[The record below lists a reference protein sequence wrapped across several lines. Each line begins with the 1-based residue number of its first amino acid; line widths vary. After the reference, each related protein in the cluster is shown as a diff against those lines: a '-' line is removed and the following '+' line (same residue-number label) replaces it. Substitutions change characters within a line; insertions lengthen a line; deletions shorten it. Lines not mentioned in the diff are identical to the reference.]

1 MAASHTTNVHIV
13 VRTPQHSLCS
23 PTLHPHPASCIGPKF
38 HNLQLQYFT
47 FDLAQ
52 PLFLSF
58 FGSELQNDIAP
69 SILHGLP

>member
-1 MAASHTTNVHIV
+1 MLAGVL
-13 VRTPQHSLCS
+13 HSFTFPDTS
-23 PTLHPHPASCIGPKF
+23 
-38 HNLQLQYFT
+38 LQIFLLNGMQLLYIT

-52 PLFLSF
+52 PLFSSF